1 MNSYKEYSKKE
12 DTEMMSQK
20 ELLKIEI
27 YKEEEEIIDELINQR
42 TLNNIH
48 CIKNEN
54 ISKNSPIKTK
64 YYKFKSKIKC
74 YSADGKKTKNTKLNK
89 WINNNIENTK
99 KLEEDVEDLIIE
111 IFVNRFNTYPE
122 KECPLSSNALQ
133 SKKQIDVFCPKFY
146 EFSIY
151 ILSLLHKKIYD
162 FFENLSKKIDFKS
175 IPLNELN
182 KIKEI
187 LFYTGVDIKI
197 VFKKAFEK
205 TKDFDLSKILMIM
218 FDEYLIKSNKKIE
231 EINKEIKN
239 SPFYKE
245 KENFEKFIKKV
256 KENIYYFDIDKQTDV
271 NKDNTY
277 NNNNYYL
284 LNDVNNKEKINNND
298 SHNNNKI
305 VNNNKNNELISKN
318 KEDKNNDKQN
328 AQINNNDKDEEKDN
342 NNKNSCDNKEKR
354 KNKKKENIKEYNNII
369 QNLNID
375 DLVNYINDSGKGNKK
390 KKKKKK
396 KSKKQEAIVKTNE
409 DQENYIEED
418 LVYLNYKTTLEEY
431 SNNLLIK
438 EKIKPHY
445 SEEFLKKLQIL
456 CNSI

>member
-54 ISKNSPIKTK
+54 ISKNSPMKTK
-64 YYKFKSKIKC
+64 FYKFKSKIKC

-122 KECPLSSNALQ
+122 KECPLSSNALA

-218 FDEYLIKSNKKIE
+218 FDEYLIKSNKIIE

-239 SPFYKE
+239 SPFYQE
-245 KENFEKFIKKV
+245 KENFEQFLKKV
-256 KENIYYFDIDKQTDV
+256 KENIYYFDIDKHTDAC
-271 NKDNTY
+271 KDNVY
-277 NNNNYYL
+277 NNNNYYV

-298 SHNNNKI
+298 SHNNNK
-305 VNNNKNNELISKN
+305 NNELISKN
-318 KEDKNNDKQN
+318 KEDKNNDKKDT
-328 AQINNNDKDEEKDN
+328 QINNNDKDEEKDN

-354 KNKKKENIKEYNNII
+354 KNKKKENIKENNNII

-396 KSKKQEAIVKTNE
+396 KSKKQETIVKANE